1 MIPRDRIVVKTFA
14 RKTVKRGSEYSMSKR
29 EARRFRGVSFRNFF
43 SLPRMKI
50 SRRRSFRNED
60 GSFQTIATF
69 SFSFFF
75 L

>member
-50 SRRRSFRNED
+50 SREKKFSKRRR
-60 GSFQTIATF
+60 QTIATF
-69 SFSFFF
+69 SFFFFF